1 MLKTLIIGNGFD
13 LHCGLNSSYRDYF
26 DTKFNAD
33 IIRFLDDLK
42 KDFEN
47 HQNLRNTLYE
57 EYNPFFSY
65 IFYPDS
71 DNPNEKTV
79 DQSDFPAPMSNNSIP
94 ESLSELSF
102 WDLLFYFQKDQIPNE
117 WNDIEQRIKSFVG
130 DTNCLD
136 SCFRP
141 KGKATIYNLVSS
153 TFCEYFEAE
162 RYRDF
167 NDEISFLKNELT
179 ILEKHFSK
187 YLYENKESKKHYKI
201 ESIEFANKLL
211 NLEDVKQLATINI
224 LNFNY
229 TNPFENKCIE
239 GHINRNGIAYQQ
251 VTLRVRNIHGTLKSD
266 DTIFGIDPKGVITT
280 DKSFTFT
287 KTYRQLIGNI
297 SKSSEDLSFSSTK
310 NEVIFYGHSLS
321 SLDYSYFEA
330 IFDKLNLYDSNTR
343 LIFKFS
349 TFSDKS
355 TQEISTDYIDRIT
368 KLLEEYAS
376 TLENKDHKENLV
388 SRLLL
393 ENRIS
398 IQEIY

>member
-1 MLKTLIIGNGFD
+1 MRKTLIIGNGFD

-33 IIRFLDDLK
+33 MIRFLDDLK

-47 HQNLRNTLYE
+47 HQILGNTPYE
-57 EYNPFFSY
+57 EYNPIFSY

-71 DNPNEKTV
+71 DSQKARTV
-79 DQSDFPAPMSNNSIP
+79 DQTGFPAPMSNNSIP
-94 ESLSELSF
+94 ENLSELSF

-117 WNDIEQRIKSFVG
+117 WNDIEKRIKSFVG

-141 KGKATIYNLVSS
+141 KDKATIYNLISS
-153 TFCEYFEAE
+153 TFCNYFEAE
-162 RYRDF
+162 RYEDF
-167 NDEISFLKNELT
+167 DDEILFLKNELAL
-179 ILEKHFSK
+179 LEKHFSQ
-187 YLYENKESKKHYKI
+187 YLLANQRTKAHYI
-201 ESIEFANKLL
+201 RNSITFANKLL
-211 NLEDVKQLATINI
+211 AMEDLQETTTINI

-229 TNPFENKCIE
+229 TNPFDKRHLQN
-239 GHINRNGIAYQQ
+239 HSPQSGIAYPQ
-251 VTLRVRNIHGTLKSD
+251 VFLNVRNIHGTLDMSD
-266 DTIFGIDPKGVITT
+266 IIFGIDPKYVQTT

-297 SKSSEDLSFSSTK
+297 SKASNELSFPSTQ

-330 IFDKLNLYDSNTR
+330 IFDKLNLHDSNAR
-343 LIFKFS
+343 LIFKFT
-349 TFSDKS
+349 TFSGA
-355 TQEISTDYIDRIT
+355 TTEQISLDYVDRIT

-376 TLENKDHKENLV
+376 SLENKDHRENLV